1 MPNDHQA
8 DVDQVIRDLIDENP
22 DLPIRAD
29 FYRGVN
35 PHRYSSPFADP
46 ILRELVATPGCP
58 QEWFVRI
65 LPGAF
70 EVCVSAAG
78 RLFLGVTDVVGEV
91 AVVQLPQTSPG
102 VVDVEAVQ
110 GSRFHVELLAAIRE
124 NAAVVEQMRAAVA
137 S

>member
-65 LPGAF
+65 LPG
-70 EVCVSAAG
+70 
-78 RLFLGVTDVVGEV
+78 VTDVVGEV

-124 NAAVVEQMRAAVA
+124 KAAVVEQMRAAVA